1 MVTQLLPSALVPI
14 KLFFFSFQ
22 DVSLLIHI
30 DAARCSAG
38 SQNLTKTEHVM
49 YLHLASWN
57 RFISGNIKEVMRGT
71 AILNLILTNK
81 YLVDDLQV
89 TKILG

>member
-1 MVTQLLPSALVPI
+1 
-14 KLFFFSFQ
+14 
-22 DVSLLIHI
+22 
-30 DAARCSAG
+30 
-38 SQNLTKTEHVM
+38 M

-57 RFISGNIKEVMRGT
+57 RFISGNNKEAMRGT
-71 AILNLILTNK
+71 AVLNLILTNK